1 MIKRYFILFFSFTSY
16 IYAFAQLSEPMHTYM
31 DACITFNE
39 GISDNFNKY
48 KISDAIDLFKKVELA
63 EIPSELCVA
72 VADTVLKN
80 EVKPKISY
88 TAKYA
93 DYVLRNQ
100 NLIELDNISLMNKGN
115 EDNVISIISKGIRSN
130 SAVAYSLVG
139 NGYCEML
146 VVGNPDA
153 NLDFCVTD
161 ISTGIKYIGI
171 KENTDNVSWVTW
183 TLPDEDTPFQFEV
196 INKSD
201 SNVSIVVAIN

>member
-1 MIKRYFILFFSFTSY
+1 MIKRYLILSFALVYSMF
-16 IYAFAQLSEPMHTYM
+16 ALAQLSEPMQTYK
-31 DACITFNE
+31 DACICFNE
-39 GISDNFNKY
+39 GITDNFNKY
-48 KISDAIDLFKKVELA
+48 KISDAIDLFKNVTLSD
-63 EIPSELCVA
+63 IPAELCVA
-72 VADTVLKN
+72 DDDTLLKN
-80 EVKPKISY
+80 EVKPQIYYK
-88 TAKYA
+88 ADYA
-93 DYVLRNQ
+93 NYVLRNQ
-100 NLIELDNISLMNKGN
+100 KLIELDNISLMNKGN

-171 KENTDNVSWVTW
+171 KEYTDNVSWVTW